1 MTDALWC
8 GMGSDVVRQPHSYCC
23 FRLCSSSSIG
33 FKLILK
39 PMNWAAV

>member
-1 MTDALWC
+1 VHHRTL
-8 GMGSDVVRQPHSYCC
+8 GVIITRQRIASM
-23 FRLCSSSSIG
+23 G

>member
-1 MTDALWC
+1 VDHRTL
-8 GMGSDVVRQPHSYCC
+8 GVIVTRQ
-23 FRLCSSSSIG
+23 RIESIG